1 MSDKIDEVLTATAIM
16 PRTQRENRTPPAG
29 VGVLPTTELPSSPEA
44 EQAILGAMVLDAE
57 AIDTAVHDLRPE
69 HFFLEAHATLFAV
82 IADLHQKQL
91 PVDITNLVAELKLRR
106 LLDKVGG
113 PDYVASLPAQVFSVA
128 SIDHYIAQ
136 VRETYEKRELLR
148 LAEQIRHH
156 VFESHRDVPGVIEL
170 VERQLFEL
178 SLKREAREFLSTSDL
193 MPAVL
198 EELEKRR
205 TEAHSP
211 RGVITG
217 FPDLDAMTGGLQPS
231 DLIILA
237 ARPSVGK
244 TALAMNI
251 ALNVGAGRTKAMRAN
266 LGLARPVGIFSLEMS
281 AQQITQR
288 LLATLSRISLK
299 LLRHHRLT
307 DRQKAEVE
315 KASQSLA
322 EAPIFIDDTPYLTI
336 VELRSKARRL
346 KGRVPELA
354 LIVVDYLQLMHVGGR
369 VENRQ
374 QEVAEITR
382 SLKALAREL
391 DVPVLALSQ
400 LSRQVEQRKGR
411 KARPMLSDLRE
422 SGAIEQDA
430 DIVMFI
436 HRDRNEQSER
446 YEDEDG
452 KKNLAPVPT
461 ELIIAKHRNGP
472 IGTVELLFF
481 PHLTMFASPY
491 RGTDEHDDEK
501 DLGY

>member
-1 MSDKIDEVLTATAIM
+1 MTR
-16 PRTQRENRTPPAG
+16 PHRENRTVAKSRG
-29 VGVLPTTELPSSPEA
+29 DLVPTDLPSSHEA
-44 EQAILGAMVLDAE
+44 EQAILGAMLLDAE

-69 HFFLEAHATLFAV
+69 FFYHEAHATLFAV

-91 PVDITNLVAELKLRR
+91 AVDLTNVIGELKSRR

-148 LAEQIRHH
+148 LADQVRLQIL
-156 VFESHRDVPGVIEL
+156 ENGRDVSEVIEL
-170 VERQLFEL
+170 VEGQLFDL
-178 SLKREAREFLSTSDL
+178 SLKRETREFRAASDL
-193 MPAVL
+193 LPEVL
-198 EELEKRR
+198 EELERR
-205 TEAHSP
+205 RRDDHEQ
-211 RGVITG
+211 RGVLTG
-217 FPDLDAMTGGLQPS
+217 FSDLDVMTGGLQPS

-237 ARPSVGK
+237 ARPSIGK

-251 ALNVGAGRTKAMRAN
+251 ALNVGAGRLKGLAAN
-266 LGLARPVGIFSLEMS
+266 LSLARPVGIFSLEMS
-281 AQQITQR
+281 SEQITQR
-288 LLATLSRISLK
+288 LLAALSRVPLKVLRHLK
-299 LLRHHRLT
+299 LS
-307 DRQKAEVE
+307 DVQNKAV
-315 KASQSLA
+315 QSAAQVLVK
-322 EAPIFIDDTPYLTI
+322 APIFIDDTPSLTI

-346 KGRVPELA
+346 KGREGNLA
-354 LIVVDYLQLMHVGGR
+354 LIVVDYLQLMHTGGR
-369 VENRQ
+369 VESRQ

-411 KARPMLSDLRE
+411 KSRPMLSDLRE

-436 HRDRNEQSER
+436 HRDRNEQNDRSEDDDAKR
-446 YEDEDG
+446 QMTQR
-452 KKNLAPVPT
+452 PT

-472 IGTVELLFF
+472 IGTIELLFF
-481 PHLTMFASPY
+481 PELTLFASPY
-491 RGTDEHDDEK
+491 RGDSEADEK
-501 DLGY
+501 DVGY